1 MSVTDL
7 DRQHLVRACELA
19 RSVRKP
25 PKKLGLRVEPVWA
38 ALLASGEKV
47 LGSAAYAPGSAQD
60 AIAPLLGLQGSTLY
74 LTLEPKA
81 GFDRLPPVTETIR
94 RLGVKRVV
102 LGMLD
107 PAGRFRG
114 EGKQTLE
121 RLGVEVVVADGEEA
135 RLAQQILDDYTKWLR
150 GVAVLR
156 ARVELATGADGSVEM
171 KVAEGAQGSPADA
184 VLCSAGRAVK
194 VEGPWLVV
202 LDPEGWERPA
212 GKKIL
217 YQPESAPLVPGTRR
231 LSFRGGQPDLG
242 ALLRDLA
249 SLGILSVEL
258 CGDADLFRQALA
270 AGLIDSV
277 QASFP
282 NAAEGAWAVSHISKV
297 RLAGDTLEL
306 RLGDARLQGA
316 RNLEGRVELC

>member
-1 MSVTDL
+1 
-7 DRQHLVRACELA
+7 
-19 RSVRKP
+19 
-25 PKKLGLRVEPVWA
+25 
-38 ALLASGEKV
+38 V
-47 LGSAAYAPGSAQD
+47 LGSAAYAPGDAQD
-60 AIAPLLGLQGSTLY
+60 AIAPLLGLQGETLY

-107 PAGRFRG
+107 PSHRYRG

-156 ARVELATGADGSVEM
+156 ARVELETLADGNVEM
-171 KVAEGAQGSPADA
+171 KVAEEAKGSQADA
-184 VLCSAGRAVK
+184 VLCSSGHAV
-194 VEGPWLVV
+194 EAENSWLVV

-212 GKKIL
+212 AKKIL
-217 YQPESAPLVPGTRR
+217 YQSEEAPLVPGTRR
-231 LSFRGGQPDLG
+231 LSYRDGQPDLG

-249 SLGILSVEL
+249 TLGILSVEL
-258 CGDADLFRQALA
+258 CRDVNLFRQALG

-282 NAAEGAWAVSHISKV
+282 NAAESAWAVSHISKV

-306 RLGDARLQGA
+306 RLGDARLQGE
-316 RNLEGRVELC
+316 RNLEGRLELC